1 MCNRCFCIDKGS
13 LLSAHLGYESKQME
27 SIDLENEISK
37 EKQNMAKMTI
47 QIGWSSLPIE
57 IKNTLFV

>member
-1 MCNRCFCIDKGS
+1 MRNHCFCVDKGS
-13 LLSAHLGYESKQME
+13 LLSARLGYESKQME

-37 EKQNMAKMTI
+37 EKQHMAKMTI